1 MFSTTLITVLFL
13 LSAGIGSAE
22 IIYVE
27 PGNSIQ
33 AAVNNSTT
41 GDFVIVKA
49 GEYEEN
55 IVVNVSGLTI
65 SSESGSPDGVLVRGR
80 EKNSSI
86 FEVKADNVTISGFN
100 ITGLEEVFSVPETSG
115 SANSSYSGSSDAERG
130 QTSGSGSDR
139 LISQWDGVGCPS
151 AGICLEQVN
160 NCTIEKNVFSK
171 IGTAFICRIPG
182 TAHS

>member
-1 MFSTTLITVLFL
+1 MFSAALVTVLFL

-33 AAVNNSTT
+33 AAVNNSTS

-65 SSESGSPDGVLVRGR
+65 SSESGSPDSVLVRGR
-80 EKNSSI
+80 EKDSSI
-86 FEVKADNVTISGFN
+86 FQVKADNVTIRGFN
-100 ITGLEEVFSVPETSG
+100 ITGLGEVSSVPEASG
-115 SANSSYSGSSDAERG
+115 STNSSDPASNSSDRENGEGFRFRTRYAYLPMGRG
-130 QTSGSGSDR
+130 WLS
-139 LISQWDGVGCPS
+139 
-151 AGICLEQVN
+151 
-160 NCTIEKNVFSK
+160 FS
-171 IGTAFICRIPG
+171 RDLP
-182 TAHS
+182 